1 MSVASGSS
9 ESSVTSASGLVGKTL
24 GRGPRP
30 AKREKRCFKTG
41 KTEDL
46 ARENG
51 EFIGI
56 DSGFRVFYCGFIW
69 WI

>member
-24 GRGPRP
+24 GRGPR
-30 AKREKRCFKTG
+30 KRWFKTG

-51 EFIGI
+51 ELIGI
-56 DSGFRVFYCGFIW
+56 DGGFREFYGGFIW